1 MGLSRTVSEIDVD
14 FIRKSQNSPLVFCA
28 PAEGVTFGIG
38 YRRWGQKT
46 RMTGLPGRE
55 RSLTI
60 ISAVWIHIHQ
70 RDRQTDRQTNRWTD
84 KWTLVDSKGRAYA
97 LRHVVKME
105 QTIAL
110 YVHYQGLQLEL
121 CGNPALLLTRY

>member
-1 MGLSRTVSEIDVD
+1 MGLSHTVSELDGD
-14 FIRKSQNSPLVFCA
+14 FIRKSQNSPLYFA
-28 PAEGVTFGIG
+28 PQLKGLPLELGTGAG
-38 YRRWGQKT
+38 GQKT

-55 RSLTI
+55 RSLMI

-70 RDRQTDRQTNRWTD
+70 RDRQMDRQTNRWTD
-84 KWTLVDSKGRAYA
+84 KRILADSKGRAYA
-97 LRHVVKME
+97 LRRVVKME

-121 CGNPALLLTRY
+121 CSNPALLLTRY